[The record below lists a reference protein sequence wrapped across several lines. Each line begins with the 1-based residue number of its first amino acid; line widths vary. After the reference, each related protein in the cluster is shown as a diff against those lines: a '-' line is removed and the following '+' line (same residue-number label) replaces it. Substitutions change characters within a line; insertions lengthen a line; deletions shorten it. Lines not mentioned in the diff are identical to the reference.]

1 MASAALRQPDNKGI
15 SEWLLGL
22 LIGGVV
28 CALGWAVWL
37 SSFASVSAVDPKRP
51 RPVWVGTAKL
61 QSQTEGGGVLT
72 FQVNLKVKAEE
83 DQEAVQPHVEA
94 LQVVMQE
101 VGQTMTREELSSPD
115 GLRDFAG
122 DLRRNVN
129 NYLRQKQV
137 PTKVQS
143 VAFQELFMSS

>member
-1 MASAALRQPDNKGI
+1 MAAEATHPSDNKGI

-22 LIGGVV
+22 LIGGVM

-37 SSFASVSAVDPKRP
+37 SSGGTFSSVDPKRP
-51 RPVWVGTAKL
+51 KPVWVSTAQVK
-61 QSQTEGGGVLT
+61 SQMEGGDVLT

-101 VGQTMTREELSSPD
+101 VGQTMTREDLASPD

-129 NYLRQKQV
+129 NYLRQKQI

>member
-1 MASAALRQPDNKGI
+1 MAAEATHPSDNKGI

-22 LIGGVV
+22 LIGGVM

-37 SSFASVSAVDPKRP
+37 SSGGTFSSVDTKRP
-51 RPVWVGTAKL
+51 KPVWVSTAQVK
-61 QSQTEGGGVLT
+61 SQMEGGGVLT
-72 FQVNLKVKAEE
+72 FQVNLKVKAE
-83 DQEAVQPHVEA
+83 
-94 LQVVMQE
+94 VVMQE
-101 VGQTMTREELSSPD
+101 VGQTMTREDLASPD

-129 NYLRQKQV
+129 NYLRQKQI